1 MPLTNYLFQQC
12 LRVHNQ
18 ITGNAARK
26 LTLLIIEEK
35 IKELRQ
41 QPYNF
46 SGRISELEKMKEE
59 IEYYQQFNGTLMRY
73 SENTGIY

>member
-35 IKELRQ
+35 IKELQQ
-41 QPYNF
+41 QPYDF

-59 IEYYQQFNGTLMRY
+59 IECYQQFNRTFVHY
-73 SENTGIY
+73 SENAGVY